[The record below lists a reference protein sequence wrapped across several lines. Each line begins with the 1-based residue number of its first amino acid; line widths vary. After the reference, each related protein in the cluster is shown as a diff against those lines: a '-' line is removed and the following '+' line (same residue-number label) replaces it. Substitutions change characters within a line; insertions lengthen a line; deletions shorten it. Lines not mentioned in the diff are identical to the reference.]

1 MKIECKICSSSAIKI
16 IRNQK
21 IRKGSFKK
29 RVFTDEPVALCE
41 CDVCGSIFLEKFCDV
56 SFYEDGEYR
65 EQFNNSRDIDV
76 NQLLHDEEVND
87 VVHRIGLHT
96 LRGKTVAD
104 FGAGGGNFLDAVI
117 NFAEKTYAIEPAKH
131 YHSYLAKN
139 SDVFPLGEDFIRSGT
154 KVDVATSLSVIEH
167 LDDPVQ
173 HIRELLDSVVEGGT
187 VYIKTPNYNDILSRF
202 AGEDFFDY
210 FIRISHSWYFNEQS
224 MSYILKKANA
234 KEFKISYFHKY
245 NIGNLIGWL
254 NEKKPKGNKNN
265 IVFDDVFNAFY
276 KKYIEQKGHG
286 SHLWIEI
293 KKSSKVQ

>member
-1 MKIECKICSSSAIKI
+1 MEKCKICSAKTISV
-16 IRNQK
+16 IRNK
-21 IRKGSFKK
+21 PIRVGSFAKK
-29 RVFTDEPVALCE
+29 EFTAEPIALYE
-41 CDVCGSIFLEKFCDV
+41 CAECNSIYLEKFCDV
-56 SFYEDGEYR
+56 SFYADGEYR
-65 EQFNNSRDIDV
+65 ESFDNSKEINV
-76 NQLLHDEEVND
+76 NQFLHDEEIND
-87 VVHRIGLHT
+87 VVHKIGLHN
-96 LRGKTVAD
+96 LRGKSVAD
-104 FGAGGGNFLDAVI
+104 FGAGGGNFLDAVS
-117 NFAEKTYAIEPAKH
+117 NFTKKTYAIEPAKH
-131 YHSYLAKN
+131 FHSYLSKN
-139 SDVFPLGEDFIRSGT
+139 SDVFPLGEDFIRSDT

-187 VYIKTPNYNDILSRF
+187 VYIKTPNYNDILSSF

-224 MSYILKKANA
+224 MSYILKKANV

-254 NEKKPKGNKNN
+254 NEKKPTGNKNN

-293 KKSSKVQ
+293 KKSTKVQ